1 MSDTSLR
8 TSRRTHLFGN
18 LFCWLVVLMLGAL
31 CAGCGNRSA
40 APVAGGIPIRQGF
53 SLAKSGNTT
62 TIDFWLR
69 EEEADLSRRFM
80 LAVEF
85 PVAHQATIEFVR
97 KASPAIRAQVW
108 KVDGDV
114 LSPMNVLDMSGMYA
128 AYGKSRL
135 WHPSTSRPVQS
146 LLHLQPD
153 GNDGSIEYVVAGGF
167 YAEGYGHYRARV
179 ETAFDL
185 PVFEGVHAELVIDQ
199 FYNTGK

>member
-1 MSDTSLR
+1 MSDTSFR
-8 TSRRTHLFGN
+8 INRCMRLFDG
-18 LFCWLVVLMLGAL
+18 LFCWLVFFMLGAL

-40 APVAGGIPIRQGF
+40 APVAGGIPMRQGF

-69 EEEADLSRRFM
+69 EGDADLSRRFM

-85 PVAHQATIEFVR
+85 PVEHRAAIEFVR

-108 KVDGDV
+108 KVDGEV

-128 AYGKSRL
+128 AYGRSRL
-135 WHPSTSRPVQS
+135 WNPSMSLPMQS
-146 LLHLQPD
+146 LLHLRPD
-153 GNDGSIEYVVAGGF
+153 GNDESMEYVVAGGF
-167 YAEGYGHYRARV
+167 YAAGYGHYRARV
-179 ETAFDL
+179 ETAFDF
-185 PVFEGVHAELVIDQ
+185 PVFEGVHTELVIDQ